1 MTIAKNIFSGTSII
15 IICFAFS
22 FQSLPGQ
29 DIKKD
34 VVVVKAY
41 QPEVDDFTKI
51 NFMPVFNDTLTST
64 NQFNYTITPA
74 RMNTAYQPRKINVA
88 KMSQEPLEPLNNAY
102 LKLGIGNNLTPL
114 GELYI
119 NNTRSK
125 ENSIGLYLRHYSS
138 DGKVKFPNGGS
149 VNESFSDNIA
159 QLYGKHIYEKSVLSG
174 DIGYFGNKVGFSNF
188 SSNGLFLSNLDQNYQ
203 SCITNVKLESLENDS
218 DRLYYSFSGGFDFSN
233 EDKDLRNTSEQHIQ
247 PSENHLKLKGQGG
260 KNYSGFY
267 VCIETSYDYYLR
279 TFYKDSTNTVFS
291 IMPSISKHKGPWR
304 FKAGLD
310 IVQSDIMYTYIHA
323 NLEFTV
329 APSVLYA
336 YVGYNGYLEHNG
348 MISMYKLNPY
358 FHPTI
363 RLKNTDHRAIISGG
377 LKGNASSNTHFNVG
391 GSYSKINNQYF
402 FVNQNSPPLSYFEV
416 LYDDIELLKFY
427 AEFNMKAS
435 KKLALTANAN
445 YYQYFMFKLQKP
457 WHCPDFEATISARYN
472 LRNKILLTSDL
483 YISGTR
489 FAYNPVADKA
499 ISLKPFADLNLG
511 IEYRYSKPLSLFIQI
526 KNLTASQYEW
536 WNQYP
541 VQRFQIM
548 GGLTYSL

>member
-1 MTIAKNIFSGTSII
+1 MTKAKNIILGAGLI
-15 IICFAFS
+15 IICLAFS
-22 FQSLPGQ
+22 FQLLPGQ

-51 NFMPVFNDTLTST
+51 NFMPVFNDTLTAT

-74 RMNTAYQPRKINVA
+74 RMNTAFQPRKINVA

-125 ENSIGLYLRHYSS
+125 ENSIGLYMRHYSS
-138 DGKVKFPNGGS
+138 DGKVKFSDGS
-149 VNESFSDNIA
+149 TANTLFSDNIA

-174 DIGYFGNKVGFSNF
+174 DIGYFGNQVRFYGYDDIIVSKR
-188 SSNGLFLSNLDQNYQ
+188 DQQNIK
-203 SCITNVKLESLENDS
+203 SCISNVKFESLETDS
-218 DRLYYSFSGGFDFSN
+218 NRLNYSFTGGFDFSSD
-233 EDKDLRNTSEQHIQ
+233 DKYSLNN
-247 PSENHLKLKGQGG
+247 SENHLKLKGQGG

-267 VCIETSYDYYLR
+267 VGMETSYDYYIR
-279 TFYKDSTNTVFS
+279 TFFNDSTNSVFS
-291 IMPSISKHKGPWR
+291 IMPSISKGKGPWR

-310 IVQSDIMYTYIHA
+310 IVQSNIMYTYIHA

-329 APSVLYA
+329 APSVLFA

-348 MISMYKLNPY
+348 MISTSKMNPY
-358 FHPTI
+358 LYPGI

-402 FVNQNSPPLSYFEV
+402 FINPTTLLPVSYFDV
-416 LYDDIELLKFY
+416 VYDDIELLTFY

-435 KKLALTANAN
+435 TKLSFSANAS
-445 YYQYFMFKLQKP
+445 YYQYFMFRLQKP
-457 WHCPDFEATISARYN
+457 WHCPDFESTISARYN
-472 LRNKILLTSDL
+472 LRNKIVLTSDL

-489 FAYNPVADKA
+489 FALLNLVTEKSV
-499 ISLKPFADLNLG
+499 SLKPFADLNLG

-526 KNLTASQYEW
+526 KNLTASQYEQW
-536 WNQYP
+536 HQYP
-541 VQRFQIM
+541 VYRFQIM
-548 GGLTYSL
+548 GGFTYSL